1 MPVHEPTRSFDDS
14 IIHKSSIM
22 IQSPAGENL
31 ENLKCVQHLHS
42 REPIDD
48 RIYKTRVLYKYSH
61 TLVLDPYVKPLNTS
75 MLVSFYD
82 YKYVPDIVEIIDKGA
97 TK

>member
-48 RIYKTRVLYKYSH
+48 RIYKTRVLYRYSH
-61 TLVLDPYVKPLNTS
+61 TLVYDIQFDNNYRYDIFMKQN
-75 MLVSFYD
+75 FYF
-82 YKYVPDIVEIIDKGA
+82 EL
-97 TK
+97 